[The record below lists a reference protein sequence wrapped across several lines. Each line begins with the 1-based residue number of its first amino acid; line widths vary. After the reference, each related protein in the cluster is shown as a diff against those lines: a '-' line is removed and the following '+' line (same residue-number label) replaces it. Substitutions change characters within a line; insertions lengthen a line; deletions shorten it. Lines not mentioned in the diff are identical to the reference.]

1 MVWGPER
8 NRFKRLWSIHKGPSH
23 HLLVPSQY
31 MGGGPWVKGIRVCSG
46 GREKEGGG
54 LFWGSHL
61 NFFGEKCPVGM
72 ASHPKE
78 VRAGTT

>member
-1 MVWGPER
+1 MGQGYQGVLAVGR
-8 NRFKRLWSIHKGPSH
+8 NR
-23 HLLVPSQY
+23 
-31 MGGGPWVKGIRVCSG
+31 
-46 GREKEGGG
+46 GGG

>member
-1 MVWGPER
+1 MGQGYLGVFW
-8 NRFKRLWSIHKGPSH
+8 RLG
-23 HLLVPSQY
+23 
-31 MGGGPWVKGIRVCSG
+31 
-46 GREKEGGG
+46 ETGGG